1 MILGIFHQKFFK
13 RTISIIFHLERP
25 VFSEISNVF
34 FPKKDSKPVK
44 GEIDYAHFFAK
55 ANPILA
61 NDSFCLFFSEFLNFM
76 LNNMKGRNWV
86 ELILSCMSLIN
97 FVHREQK
104 KINQEK
110 KIPFHLEKLSYDDE
124 YKKFLVML
132 RKRVA
137 IGKLQLEK
145 FYFES
150 RSVLTYGTAR
160 A

>member
-1 MILGIFHQKFFK
+1 
-13 RTISIIFHLERP
+13 
-25 VFSEISNVF
+25 
-34 FPKKDSKPVK
+34 
-44 GEIDYAHFFAK
+44 
-55 ANPILA
+55 
-61 NDSFCLFFSEFLNFM
+61 
-76 LNNMKGRNWV
+76 
-86 ELILSCMSLIN
+86 MSLIN

-145 FYFES
+145 IYFES